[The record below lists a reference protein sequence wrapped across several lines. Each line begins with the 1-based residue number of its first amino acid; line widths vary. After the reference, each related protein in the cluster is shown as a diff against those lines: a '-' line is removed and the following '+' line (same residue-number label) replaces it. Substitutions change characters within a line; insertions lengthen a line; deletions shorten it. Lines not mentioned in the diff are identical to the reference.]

1 LGGWAVGWMEAREE
15 ARGKSA
21 RQKMGEM
28 ERDGETNK
36 REPSGDRYQ
45 PGRVSI
51 VDRLQPHAPIRKG
64 GVVTGGGRSRR

>member
-1 LGGWAVGWMEAREE
+1 MEAREE

-45 PGRVSI
+45 PGRVSMSI
-51 VDRLQPHAPIRKG
+51 DCSLTRLSAKAG
-64 GVVTGGGRSRR
+64 W